1 MFEFVNSQCSYKVE
15 ETKGYEIACRKD
27 PELAM
32 MATDYIN
39 Y

>member
-1 MFEFVNSQCSYKVE
+1 MFEFVDSQCSHKVE
-15 ETKGYEIACRKD
+15 ETKGCEIACRKD
-27 PELAM
+27 PELAT